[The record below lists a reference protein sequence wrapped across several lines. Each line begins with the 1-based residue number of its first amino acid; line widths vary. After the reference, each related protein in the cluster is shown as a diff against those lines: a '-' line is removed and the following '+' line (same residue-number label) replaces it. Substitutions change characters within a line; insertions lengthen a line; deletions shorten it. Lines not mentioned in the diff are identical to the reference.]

1 MWTIEKDL
9 DDLIIC
15 HSESELEIPIKKFN
29 PALSIPH
36 TLPQEVIGEL
46 VQLGVKYPLEEY
58 DNRGK
63 SITIYLEVIITG
75 NDERRTANLH
85 LGNNVSWRI
94 PVDFAEQLQA
104 IFLLQ
109 GVLK

>member
-1 MWTIEKDL
+1 MWTVEKDL

-15 HSESELEIPIKKFN
+15 HSESGLEILIKKFN
-29 PALSIPH
+29 PGLSIPH
-36 TLPQEVIGEL
+36 TLPQEILEQL

-58 DNRGK
+58 DNQGK

-75 NDERRTANLH
+75 NDERRAAHLH
-85 LGNNVSWRI
+85 VGNNVSWRI
-94 PVDFAEQLQA
+94 PVDFAEVLQA
-104 IFLLQ
+104 TLLLQ